1 MCNALRTLIIGYLIC
16 RRKNGTVKILSPI
29 LKFAT
34 FSSAILAIACSQQ
47 DVPQTEA
54 AAGSENNAAE
64 IVEAPSPVMIPR
76 TPSPEG
82 ASVFFISPADGD
94 TVTNPISIE
103 FGIEGMNVVKA
114 GDNQPDSGHHHLLID
129 TDLPDFGLPIP
140 ADEHHIHFGDGSTS
154 TEITLEPGT
163 HTLRMILG
171 DHLHIPHDSPIMS
184 DPITITVK

>member
-1 MCNALRTLIIGYLIC
+1 M
-16 RRKNGTVKILSPI
+16 KIVSPI
-29 LKFAT
+29 LKFVT
-34 FSSAILAIACSQQ
+34 LNSAILSIACSQQ
-47 DVPQTEA
+47 DAPEPAASNESIATEI
-54 AAGSENNAAE
+54 AE
-64 IVEAPSPVMIPR
+64 VSSPVAMPR
-76 TPSPEG
+76 TVSPEG
-82 ASVFFISPADGD
+82 ASVFFISPADGA
-94 TVTNPISIE
+94 TVTNPVSIE

-114 GDNQPDSGHHHLLID
+114 GDNQPDSGHHHLLVD

-163 HTLRMILG
+163 HTLRMLLG

>member
-1 MCNALRTLIIGYLIC
+1 MCNALRTLIIGYLLC
-16 RRKNGTVKILSPI
+16 RRKNGTVKIVSPI
-29 LKFAT
+29 LKFAIC
-34 FSSAILAIACSQQ
+34 SSAILAIACSQQ
-47 DVPQTEA
+47 EVPQTEA
-54 AAGSENNAAE
+54 ATGSAN
-64 IVEAPSPVMIPR
+64 VAPETTETSSPAVMPR
-76 TPSPEG
+76 TASPEG

-94 TVTNPISIE
+94 TVTNPVSIE

-129 TDLPDFGLPIP
+129 TDVPDFGLPIP